1 MPLPPPVSLFND
13 VAAAA
18 AAAAAATAAAEL
30 EPPFLRGR
38 GRERELVVGEA
49 GVVVGVSGG
58 RGADADML
66 FMTGPE
72 AGREFGGIDV
82 RGMGRPPVE
91 PMAEDGA
98 VPVCAFA
105 PAGFALG
112 LVPLL
117 LTDDS
122 GPPPALP
129 PLIP

>member
-1 MPLPPPVSLFND
+1 M
-13 VAAAA
+13 AA

-30 EPPFLRGR
+30 EPPFLRER
-38 GRERELVVGEA
+38 GRERELVDGEA

-58 RGADADML
+58 RGAEADIL

-72 AGREFGGIDV
+72 DGKEFGGIDV
-82 RGMGRPPVE
+82 GGMGRPAVE

-98 VPVCAFA
+98 VPVCAFP
-105 PAGFALG
+105 PAEFVLG

-117 LTDDS
+117 LTDDN